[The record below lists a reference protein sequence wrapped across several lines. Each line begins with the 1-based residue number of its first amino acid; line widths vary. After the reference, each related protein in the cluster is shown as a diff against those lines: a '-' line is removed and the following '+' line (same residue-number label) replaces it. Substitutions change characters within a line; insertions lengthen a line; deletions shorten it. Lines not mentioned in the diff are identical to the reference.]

1 MNDVSIVKCEN
12 YSSENIT
19 KAFDELFKLLGGLD
33 WVKPDM
39 KIVIKANLVTFMKP
53 EAAATTHPAL
63 LCELVKRLTEKGAKV
78 VVGDSPGGIY
88 NSVYVNRVYSATK
101 MEEVK
106 KYGGSLNEN
115 FEQSEAKFE
124 NGKVLKEFPYTSY
137 LDDADLIINF
147 CKLKTHGMMGMS
159 AAVKNLF
166 GVIPGIK
173 KPEFHY
179 RYPDH
184 SDFANML
191 IDLNEYFKPKLNI
204 VDAVVGMEGNGP
216 TAGTPR
222 KIGAILASEDPY
234 KLDLACASIIGIT
247 KDDVPTL
254 TESFKRGYIPESV
267 EKLNINDDI
276 SKYYIK
282 DYENILTHKALS
294 FENKETLFGRTATKL
309 LQAKPNLDS
318 KACIGCAKCAEVCP
332 VKAIEIVDKKAKID
346 RKKCIKCFCCQEFCP
361 KGAMKVKR
369 TLLAKLLTK

>member
-1 MNDVSIVKCEN
+1 MNDVNIVRCED
-12 YSSENIT
+12 YSEANIT
-19 KAFDELFKLLGGLD
+19 KAFDELLELIGGLD
-33 WVKPDM
+33 WVKQDM

-88 NSVYVNRVYSATK
+88 NSIYVNRVYSATK
-101 MEEVK
+101 MDEVK
-106 KYGGSLNEN
+106 KYGGTLNQN
-115 FEQSEAKFE
+115 FEQGNAKME

-137 LDDADLIINF
+137 LDDADVIINF

-166 GVIPGIK
+166 GIIPGIK

-191 IDLNEYFKPKLNI
+191 IDLNEYLKPKLCI

-222 KIGAILASEDPY
+222 KIGAILSSDNPY
-234 KLDLACASIIGIT
+234 KLDLACANIIGLT
-247 KDDVPTL
+247 KDDVT
-254 TESFKRGYIPESV
+254 TIGESFKRGYIPENAS
-267 EKLNINDDI
+267 ELKCNDDLN
-276 SKYYIK
+276 KYKIEN
-282 DYENILTHKALS
+282 YENILAHKALN
-294 FENKETLFGRTATKL
+294 FENKETWFGRTATKL
-309 LQAKPNLDS
+309 LQAKPSLDS
-318 KACIGCAKCAEVCP
+318 GACIGCAKCAEVCP
-332 VKAIEIVDKKAKID
+332 VKAIEIVNGKAKID

-369 TLLAKLLTK
+369 TVLAKLLTK